1 MIIVADSG
9 STKADWAVL
18 NDGLPLQ
25 LFDTMGFNPVYHK
38 EEIIYREASNTF
50 DGAIDTDQVEAIY
63 YYGTGCWDAEK
74 KSVVASA
81 LQGVF
86 ANARVH
92 VYHDLLGAARAACGN
107 KAGIA
112 CIIGTGSN
120 SCLFDGDQILDNV
133 TNLGYFIGD
142 EGSGAYLGKE
152 LVKAYFYRE
161 LPKELVAD
169 FEQVCPGG
177 KAEIL
182 ENVYRKSTPNVYLA
196 GFTRFLADHQSH
208 PFIQKIIYKSFEE
221 FIDRHV
227 RKYKSHLSLPINFIG
242 SVAFHFRAFLE
253 AVLQERSMIAGD
265 FVRKP
270 IDSLVHFHAREH
282 QQTND

>member
-18 NDGLPLQ
+18 KKDNTHQ
-25 LFDTMGFNPVYHK
+25 IMVTMGFNPVYHK
-38 EEIIYREASNTF
+38 EQIIFDEASKAFENT
-50 DGAIDTDQVEAIY
+50 IETKEVEALY
-63 YYGTGCWDAEK
+63 YYGTGCWDVEK
-74 KSVVASA
+74 KSVVAKA
-81 LQGVF
+81 LQRIF
-86 ANARVH
+86 PNASIQVD
-92 VYHDLLGAARAACGN
+92 HDLLGAARAACGN
-107 KAGIA
+107 KPGIA

-120 SCLFDGDQILDNV
+120 SCQFDGYHIEDNV

-142 EGSGAYLGKE
+142 EGSGSHLGKE

-161 LPKELVAD
+161 LPKELLYE
-169 FEQVCPGG
+169 FEQKYTGG

-196 GFTRFLADHQSH
+196 TFTRFLGEHKSH
-208 PFIQKIIYKSFEE
+208 PYLQKLIYKCFEE

-227 RKYKSHLSLPINFIG
+227 RKYKSHLSLPVSFIG
-242 SVAFHFRAFLE
+242 SVAFHFKEFLE
-253 AVLQERSMIAGD
+253 AILQERSMIVGN

-270 IDSLVHFHAREH
+270 IDSLVEFH
-282 QQTND
+282 TNDHQK